1 MSNTFL
7 TVFICIS
14 ILIFVNVKVNKYTTI
29 YTTIYYSLLVR
40 VRSIPL
46 NINRIQLLILIM
58 YTQML
63 I

>member
-14 ILIFVNVKVNKYTTI
+14 ILIFVNVKVNK